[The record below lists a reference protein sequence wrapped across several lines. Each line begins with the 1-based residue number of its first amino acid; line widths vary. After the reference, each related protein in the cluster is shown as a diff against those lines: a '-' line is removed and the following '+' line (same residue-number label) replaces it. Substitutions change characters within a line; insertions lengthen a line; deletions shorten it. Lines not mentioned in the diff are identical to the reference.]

1 MSLLNYLQFQKIDPS
16 LDDTMPESHKEQDSI
31 AIEEPFNEGDLESFW
46 EKVVDD
52 IHNDPDW
59 FSFADE

>member
-1 MSLLNYLQFQKIDPS
+1 MSLLNYLRFQEIDSSGDDMFDTHRPEDDIS
-16 LDDTMPESHKEQDSI
+16 LDDQFDEK
-31 AIEEPFNEGDLESFW
+31 ALEDFW
-46 EKVVDD
+46 DKVVKD

>member
-1 MSLLNYLQFQKIDPS
+1 MSLLNYLQFQAIDS
-16 LDDTMPESHKEQDSI
+16 SYDDVPDEHLHQDDI
-31 AIEEPFNEGDLESFW
+31 LIDEPFDEGTLESFW
-46 EKVVDD
+46 DKVVDD